1 MRKSLFLVLAAALAS
16 TCAFAVDGVVLI
28 NQSTVTAAGGF
39 PYTITQ
45 PGSYKLS
52 GNLTPPL
59 NVTAIQISTGNVSLD
74 LNGFT
79 ISCSFT
85 PPSAVACV
93 TAENPFFTAAFRK
106 IAIRNGAIDVS
117 QAGGQIQINEPTGIL
132 VFGVNNVIVEELQVE
147 VHVSGASPLG
157 NLPSPLNLDGVN
169 AIVRH
174 NILRA
179 DNTGFLVLGATMIAC
194 PSLIVENVLNL
205 ATIGSTCVTGN
216 NVAAN

>member
-1 MRKSLFLVLAAALAS
+1 M
-16 TCAFAVDGVVLI
+16 
-28 NQSTVTAAGGF
+28 
-39 PYTITQ
+39 
-45 PGSYKLS
+45 
-52 GNLTPPL
+52 
-59 NVTAIQISTGNVSLD
+59 
-74 LNGFT
+74 
-79 ISCSFT
+79 
-85 PPSAVACV
+85 
-93 TAENPFFTAAFRK
+93 
-106 IAIRNGAIDVS
+106 
-117 QAGGQIQINEPTGIL
+117 
-132 VFGVNNVIVEELQVE
+132 
-147 VHVSGASPLG
+147 SGASPLG

>member
-93 TAENPFFTAAFRK
+93 TAKTPFSRLHSE
-106 IAIRNGAIDVS
+106 RS
-117 QAGGQIQINEPTGIL
+117 QSGM
-132 VFGVNNVIVEELQVE
+132 ELSMYPKPE
-147 VHVSGASPLG
+147 DRYKLTSPL
-157 NLPSPLNLDGVN
+157 VY
-169 AIVRH
+169 
-174 NILRA
+174 
-179 DNTGFLVLGATMIAC
+179 
-194 PSLIVENVLNL
+194 
-205 ATIGSTCVTGN
+205 
-216 NVAAN
+216 

>member
-1 MRKSLFLVLAAALAS
+1 MRFPYQLCGIVAAAVLLLGAIVALADTINFLPAAQYNVDASMGFCGGFNCSISYDLQHDPAGTALPDLTVGCAACRHLPTTEKNVMRKSLFLVLAAALAS

-79 ISCSFT
+79 ISCSM
-85 PPSAVACV
+85 P
-93 TAENPFFTAAFRK
+93 
-106 IAIRNGAIDVS
+106 
-117 QAGGQIQINEPTGIL
+117 
-132 VFGVNNVIVEELQVE
+132 
-147 VHVSGASPLG
+147 H
-157 NLPSPLNLDGVN
+157 PSPY
-169 AIVRH
+169 
-174 NILRA
+174 LRRGRQPLFHGSIPK
-179 DNTGFLVLGATMIAC
+179 DRNPEWSYRCI
-194 PSLIVENVLNL
+194 PSRRTDTN
-205 ATIGSTCVTGN
+205 
-216 NVAAN
+216 